1 MPYSVFPD
9 RAIPYHLDGTVI
21 KLINSVS
28 GVVKTLSSGE
38 MAELNDFDY
47 TQIVVYPSVPTYCVT
62 FFPELRDISA
72 IFAFV
77 LRRNLD
83 STLTDI
89 PITGLQGS
97 ADTTNGL
104 DGTWTN
110 ATVAA
115 YPPAVNDLDSWRKN
129 IKAVSGLDGVKAI
142 RFKWTLTT
150 QSFYALIIQHLY
162 GQKTAGQTV
171 DDILFLDA
179 EDGDA
184 EFAIPQD
191 FGDRPAGTSV
201 QHQIKIKNAST
212 TLTASTVTL
221 TVYDAN
227 DLIRISDDSAGPWE
241 TSMVIASLAANTKSD
256 VIYIKCET
264 PAAPTPL
271 GPQKPL
277 IGVTVGSWA

>member
-1 MPYSVFPD
+1 
-9 RAIPYHLDGTVI
+9 LDGTVI
-21 KLINSVS
+21 KHINITT
-28 GVVKTLSSGE
+28 GVIDTLSAGNL
-38 MAELNDFDY
+38 AELNDFDY
-47 TQIVVYPSVPTYCVT
+47 TKVTLTQASVADYMVV
-62 FFPELRDISA
+62 FFPELRDITA
-72 IFAFV
+72 IFGTHWITNNTVDAIQA
-77 LRRNLD
+77 L
-83 STLTDI
+83 
-89 PITGLQGS
+89 TGLEGS
-97 ADTTNGL
+97 ADTTNGI
-104 DGTWTN
+104 DGTWSA

-115 YPPAVNDLDSWRKN
+115 YPPAVNDLDSWRKS

-142 RFKWTLTT
+142 RFTWVIGTFRLWKGM
-150 QSFYALIIQHLY
+150 YALHLY
-162 GQKTAGQTV
+162 GKKTAGQTV

-227 DLIRISDDSAGPWE
+227 DLIRISDSSSGPWE

-277 IGVTVGSWA
+277 IGVTVGSWV